1 MKLNLAVAFSLL
13 AFLLAFT
20 PRSAFA
26 GDCPTRHFYNTSAV
40 TFTATLDNGGTCS
53 IGPSNGATCNIP
65 AGQTAE
71 LHYPNGKTTDG
82 GIMIQSPVFAAKHYD
97 VDANSCEIKHGGN
110 TGNIVVNDPANG
122 DVKTCGKSTY
132 PCK

>member
-1 MKLNLAVAFSLL
+1 MKLNLAIASSLV
-13 AFLLAFT
+13 AFLLALV
-20 PRSAFA
+20 PCSAFA
-26 GDCPTRHFYNTSAV
+26 GDCSTRHFYNSSSV
-40 TFTATLDNGGTCS
+40 TFTVTLDNGGTCS
-53 IGPSNGATCNIP
+53 VGPSKGGICNIP

-71 LHYPNGKTTDG
+71 LHYPNGKTVDG
-82 GIMIQSPVFAAKHYD
+82 GIMIQSSVFAVKRYD

-110 TGNIVVNDPANG
+110 TGNIVVNSPANG